1 MNGVF
6 PADLA
11 VYLLLAPVVAY
22 IFVTHRWAGF
32 LPWYYLS
39 VFCLA
44 RIVGGILG
52 ICDSES
58 LAANIIQSVGILQLI
73 LGVDGLVHEARTYR
87 NPSGTRF
94 LGISVIIGTTALM
107 AASMALTIMGSLDI
121 YQGHPKP
128 HSLQHWKTG
137 TALAVLA
144 WAFQVFWAFFSLLS
158 NTGGKGLPGYQGGTA
173 LLQGAV
179 VALLFIGI
187 RVMYSLV
194 AVCTQRRDLSP
205 VYGKTDIRVTLM
217 FLPEVLAT
225 LAMII
230 VGLRT
235 RKLRET
241 KFIATYSQTPQNC

>member
-1 MNGVF
+1 MNGIF

-39 VFCLA
+39 AFCLA
-44 RIVGGILG
+44 RIIGGILG
-52 ICDSES
+52 IHDSEN
-58 LAANIIQSVGILQLI
+58 LAANIIQSVGITPLI

-87 NPSGTRF
+87 NPSGSRF
-94 LGISVIIGTTALM
+94 LGISVILGTPALM
-107 AASMALTIMGSLDI
+107 AVAMALSVIGSLDI
-121 YQGHPKP
+121 FEGHPKP

-137 TALAVLA
+137 TALVVLA
-144 WAFQVFWAFFSLLS
+144 WVFQVFWSLFSLLS
-158 NTGGKGLPGYQGGTA
+158 NSGGKGLPGYQGGTA

-187 RVMYSLV
+187 RVIYSLV

-205 VYGKTDIRVTLM
+205 VYGKTDIRVILM

-225 LAMII
+225 IAMIT

-235 RKLRET
+235 RKLREA
-241 KFIATYSQTPQNC
+241 KSMATYSPTPQSC

>member
-73 LGVDGLVHEARTYR
+73 LGVDGLVHEAYVHTELVEWFKQLIDIVEHTAIHLA
-87 NPSGTRF
+87 PAFSEF
-94 LGISVIIGTTALM
+94 L
-107 AASMALTIMGSLDI
+107 
-121 YQGHPKP
+121 
-128 HSLQHWKTG
+128 
-137 TALAVLA
+137 
-144 WAFQVFWAFFSLLS
+144 LL
-158 NTGGKGLPGYQGGTA
+158 
-173 LLQGAV
+173 
-179 VALLFIGI
+179 
-187 RVMYSLV
+187 
-194 AVCTQRRDLSP
+194 
-205 VYGKTDIRVTLM
+205 
-217 FLPEVLAT
+217 
-225 LAMII
+225 
-230 VGLRT
+230 
-235 RKLRET
+235 
-241 KFIATYSQTPQNC
+241 